1 MIACIVP
8 VRGGRA
14 PALAASLA
22 LLLAVACAPTAS
34 APAAP
39 GARPPSGAA
48 EPARSASASAAPAG
62 EPQPVTIT
70 LDWIGYQPHH
80 MAFWLAKERGWY
92 RDRGLDVTIQDAR
105 GSGQVVQL
113 LTAGQTDFGLVTG
126 IAHTQAVAKGAPLQ
140 TIGVFTQKDNTALKY
155 FLSSGIRT
163 PKDLE
168 GRTVGLVA
176 GSVQALVWPNFAE
189 AAGFD
194 SGRVSLINVDI
205 QTYNRAF
212 AANQFDATN
221 ALVGSTDDLTY
232 DAQGT
237 PIGRFVF
244 SDYLPMIGHG
254 IDVTTKTLAD
264 RPVVAEAFA
273 RGTQQAWDYLLKNPR
288 DGVQQATDVIVQ
300 NVDGAP
306 PANLLIEGALQV
318 IPDMMRAKSTE
329 GKPVGWSSPD
339 DWRGMAAAL
348 QKSADLPRAPTAE
361 ELVTNR
367 FME

>member
-1 MIACIVP
+1 
-8 VRGGRA
+8 
-14 PALAASLA
+14 
-22 LLLAVACAPTAS
+22 
-34 APAAP
+34 
-39 GARPPSGAA
+39 
-48 EPARSASASAAPAG
+48 
-62 EPQPVTIT
+62 
-70 LDWIGYQPHH
+70 

-105 GSGQVVQL
+105 GSGQVIQL

-140 TIGVFTQKDNTALKY
+140 MIGVFTQKDNTALKY

-176 GSVQALVWPNFAE
+176 GSVQALVWPAFAE
-189 AAGFD
+189 AASFD
-194 SGRVSLINVDI
+194 PSRVSLINVDI

-221 ALVGSTDDLTY
+221 GLIGSTDDLAY

-244 SDYLPMIGHG
+244 SDYMPMIGHG
-254 IDVTTKTLAD
+254 IDVTTKTLAE
-264 RPVVAEAFA
+264 RPAVAEAFA
-273 RGTQQAWDYLLKNPR
+273 RGTQQAWDYMLKSPR
-288 DGVQQATDVIVQ
+288 EAVQQATDVITK
-300 NVDGAP
+300 NVEGAP
-306 PANLLIEGALQV
+306 AANLIIEGAMQV
-318 IPDMMRAKSTE
+318 VPDMMRAKNTE
-329 GKPVGWSSPD
+329 GKPAGWSSPD
-339 DWRGMAAAL
+339 DWRSMATAL
-348 QKSADLPRAPTAE
+348 QKSADLPRAPSVE

-367 FME
+367 YME

>member
-1 MIACIVP
+1 MTCYMLP
-8 VRGGRA
+8 RRGDPLRVGPR
-14 PALAASLA
+14 LLGGLV
-22 LLLAVACAPTAS
+22 LLLALACGPSAPPPAASGSSPTSGSASEPARTAS

-39 GARPPSGAA
+39 QA
-48 EPARSASASAAPAG
+48 
-62 EPQPVTIT
+62 VTIT
-70 LDWIGYQPHH
+70 LDWVGYQPHH

-113 LTAGQTDFGLVTG
+113 LTAGQTDFGLITAVV
-126 IAHTQAVAKGAPLQ
+126 HTQSVAKGAPLQ
-140 TIGVFTQKDNTALKY
+140 MIGVFTQKDNTALKY
-155 FLSSGIRT
+155 FLSSGIRAS
-163 PKDLE
+163 KDLE

-176 GSVQALVWPNFAE
+176 GSVQALVWPAFAD

-194 SGRVSLINVDI
+194 RNRVSLVNVDI

-212 AANQFDATN
+212 AAHQFDATN

-232 DAQGT
+232 DAEGT
-237 PIGRFVF
+237 PIGRFTF
-244 SDYLPMIGHG
+244 SDYMPMIGHG
-254 IDVTTKTLAD
+254 LDVTTKTIAD
-264 RPVVAEAFA
+264 RPAVVEAFA
-273 RGTQQAWDYLLKNPR
+273 RGTQQAWDYMVKNPQEA
-288 DGVQQATDVIVQ
+288 VEQATDVITK

-306 PANLLIEGALQV
+306 PPNLIAEGALQV
-318 IPDMMRAKSTE
+318 IPTMMRTMSTE

-348 QKSADLPRAPTAE
+348 QQSADLPRTPAVE

>member
-1 MIACIVP
+1 MTGRMTTRCGERTRIWPALLGGFMVWLAIACGP
-8 VRGGRA
+8 
-14 PALAASLA
+14 AAS
-22 LLLAVACAPTAS
+22 P
-34 APAAP
+34 PAAP
-39 GARPPSGAA
+39 SSRSPAGAA
-48 EPARSASASAAPAG
+48 EPAPSAVAAAAAPQA
-62 EPQPVTIT
+62 VTMT
-70 LDWIGYQPHH
+70 LDWVGYQPHH

-92 RDRGLDVTIQDAR
+92 RDNGLDVTIQDAR

-113 LTAGQTDFGLVTG
+113 LTAGQTDFGLVTA
-126 IAHTQAVAKGAPLQ
+126 IVHTQSVAKGAPLQ
-140 TIGVFTQKDNTALKY
+140 MVGVFTQKDNTALKY

-176 GSVQALVWPNFAE
+176 GSVQALVWPAFAE

-194 SGRVSLINVDI
+194 RNRVSLVNVDI

-212 AANQFDATN
+212 AAHQFDATN

-232 DAQGT
+232 DAEGT

-244 SDYLPMIGHG
+244 SDYMPMIGHG

-264 RPVVAEAFA
+264 RPAVVEAFA
-273 RGTQQAWDYLLKNPR
+273 RGTQQAWDYMLKNPR
-288 DGVQQATDVIVQ
+288 EAVQQATDVITK
-300 NVDGAP
+300 NVEGAP
-306 PANLLIEGALQV
+306 PANLIAEGAMQV
-318 IPDMMRAKSTE
+318 IPDMMRTKSTE

-339 DWRGMAAAL
+339 DWRSMAAAL
-348 QKSADLPRAPTAE
+348 QQSADLPRTPTVE